1 MINYFI
7 IGLENVMHPFT
18 IVLMFIGSAVGIV
31 FGAVPGLSTVMAL
44 VLFLPFTYTMVPA
57 VGISFLISVYIG
69 ATSGGLIS
77 AILLNIPGTPNSV
90 ATTFDGVPMR
100 DKGYAYKALGMG
112 IVFSTVG
119 TIISCIALILIS
131 PQLAKIAIRFGPH
144 EYFAVAVF
152 SIILVSSMAGNNLKK
167 NFFSAALGIA
177 FSTIGLSPVD
187 AVKRFTFDSPQL
199 IGGFQTLTMLI
210 GLFAI
215 KEILEAS
222 QTIKNSTADSVKIS
236 EIGETKGF
244 GFTMTEFLEQKWN
257 ALVSSVVGITIGIIP
272 GIGGSSSNLIA
283 YEIVKN
289 RSKYPEKF
297 GTGIPDGIV
306 ASETSNNASIGG
318 ALIPLLTLGI
328 PGDGSTAVLLGAFMI
343 HGIAPGPLLFTNQP
357 GLVYTIFVS
366 VLIGSLIMMILEFAG
381 LKIFIK
387 ILKVPTYILLPVVL
401 MFTTV
406 GAYALSSRTFD
417 VMAILIF
424 GFLGFFLYK
433 FKIPTPPFIIGFIL
447 GGMAE
452 ENLRRGLIL
461 SSNSILDFLNK
472 PIAAGFIL
480 LTVVYLVYII
490 IKNHRERRKII
501 TYGSK

>member
-1 MINYFI
+1 MLSYVAQGFMTI
-7 IGLENVMHPFT
+7 LSPFT
-18 IVLMFIGSAVGIV
+18 MVLMFVGSAVGII

-44 VLFLPFTYTMVPA
+44 VLFLPFTYTMAPE

-100 DKGYAYKALGMG
+100 NNGQAYKALGMG
-112 IVFSTVG
+112 IVFSCLG
-119 TIISCIALILIS
+119 TLISCLALILIS

-152 SIILVSSMAGNNLKK
+152 SIVLVSSMAGKNLKK
-167 NFFSAALGIA
+167 SFYAASLGIA
-177 FSTIGLSPVD
+177 ISTVGLSPVD
-187 AVKRFTFDSPQL
+187 AVQRFTFGSPQL

-215 KEILEAS
+215 KEILETS
-222 QTIKNSTADSVKIS
+222 QIIKFTTKSDMRIV
-236 EIGETKGF
+236 EIGSNKGF
-244 GFTMTEFLEQKWN
+244 GFSMAEFLHQKWN
-257 ALVSSVVGITIGIIP
+257 LLVASIVGIVIGIIP
-272 GIGGSSSNLIA
+272 GIGGSSSNMIA
-283 YEIVKN
+283 YDIIKN

-297 GTGIPDGIV
+297 GTGIPDGVV

-343 HGIAPGPLLFTNQP
+343 HGIAPGPLLFQNQAP
-357 GLVYTIFVS
+357 LVYTIFVA
-366 VLIGSLIMMILEFAG
+366 VIIGSLIMSILEFLG

-387 ILKVPTYILLPVVL
+387 ILKVPTYILLPCVL

-406 GAYALSSRTFD
+406 GAYALSNRTFD
-417 VMAILIF
+417 VMAILLF
-424 GFLGFFLYK
+424 GFLGFFFFK
-433 FKIPTPPFIIGFIL
+433 FKVPTPPFIIGFIL

-461 SSNSILDFLNK
+461 SDNNLLDFMTK
-472 PIAAGFIL
+472 PIAAFFIIATIL
-480 LTVVYLVYII
+480 YLIYIVVKSNKERVVM
-490 IKNHRERRKII
+490 KNVK
-501 TYGSK
+501 